1 MRGTLNPNR
10 QPVNIKKISDLLL
23 TVIFILMVILIMS
36 YFFHKGAEVVA
47 QMVIQD
53 VTPGTL

>member
-10 QPVNIKKISDLLL
+10 QSVNIKKISDLLL
-23 TVIFILMVILIMS
+23 TVVFILIVILIMS